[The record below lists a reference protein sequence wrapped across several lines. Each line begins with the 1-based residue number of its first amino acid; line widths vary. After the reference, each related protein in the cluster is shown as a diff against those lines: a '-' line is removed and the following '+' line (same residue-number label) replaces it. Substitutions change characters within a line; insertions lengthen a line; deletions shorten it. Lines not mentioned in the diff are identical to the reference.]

1 MTAIQTDEP
10 TNRPAAGAAHGGW
23 IRRLWARCREHP
35 WVLLGITAALL
46 AGAVVEVTGPL
57 LAKRALDG
65 ATAGDT
71 AIIGVMA
78 GFMAALAVGRFA
90 ATFTR
95 RWLAGRLALDV
106 QHELRLDLLAALQRL
121 DGRGQDALRTGQ
133 VVSRS
138 ITDLQ
143 LVQGLLAMAPWST
156 MAALQFVLAAAVMLW
171 LSPPLA
177 LTALLVVPAIAVVV
191 YRIRPRLYAATWSAQ
206 QRAADL
212 AQHVEETVTGV
223 RVVKGFG
230 QESRMVGVL
239 EGHGRRLFAERM
251 RAARLDAR
259 FAPTLAAIPQAGL
272 VGVIA
277 VGGLLALRGSI
288 GVGTFLAFTAYV
300 ATMTAAART
309 ISSVLVMAQ
318 LTRAAAERVHQVID
332 SAPHRTDPEH
342 PVALPSGPLGI
353 EIDGLSFGF
362 DREQPILR
370 DFTLTVEPGETV
382 AIIGPAGSGKSTLAL
397 LLPRFYPPDAGRIML
412 RGGDSRAD
420 LAQLRAADLRSAI
433 GVVFDEPFLF
443 SDTITANIAL
453 GRPDATAAEIRA
465 AAAMAAADEFIEA
478 LPQGYDTVVGERG
491 LTLSGG
497 QRQRIALARALLTDP
512 RILVLDDATSAVDA
526 VTEAA
531 IFDALPHRAG
541 RTTVILAHRESTLAR
556 ADRVIRLPGPDLT
569 VPTTDPRN
577 LTAPLADA
585 RDLTRPPDPATID
598 TAHTPG
604 TTAPS
609 GIVAERHQE
618 PGNGHH
624 EQRREPEHPQPHDR
638 PVAHP
643 QPGEHDEQQHEHP
656 VERGPLGMSS
666 HTSGVLP
673 APPARQHTR
682 SDHRSTGS
690 GPDTDARASTEPPH
704 CDPAASNEQPT
715 NDEAVTHHEPV
726 PATDHRPVTTTKQ
739 PPTERRAHGGSPYG
753 ESAPAS
759 DPPGERANVDSG
771 RQSPTATPTDSG
783 HYVGAAGPD
792 GRHQADLPGPDSKH
806 HLDTAGPV
814 SEYHTDPASP
824 SRKHHVS
831 TAGPDGGHD
840 PYPVPV
846 GHGTAGPSELDPDTP
861 PEVRRSLRKL
871 APATELPGVDEQG
884 LREPDPGFRLRR
896 ALRPVRWLVAATVLL
911 LGLAALVSVGFPS
924 LVRFAIDHGV
934 SAGNG
939 AALGWAAGSG
949 AVLVAVGWVVAS
961 AALLWGSRAGERV
974 LYGLRVRSYAHLQ
987 RLGLDYYERELSGRI
1002 MTRMTTDIDALS
1014 TFLQTGVPEVVVSLL
1029 TVVGIAAAL
1038 LLIDAQLA
1046 LVIIAA
1052 IPPLALAT
1060 WLFRRVSNSAYSAA
1074 REHAATV
1081 NADFQENVSGLRVVQ
1096 AYRHEPRAA
1105 RRFARYSDNYRASRM
1120 RAQRAIAVF
1129 FSFVGAWTDLALAA
1143 VVFAGA
1149 WQVARGTTTAGTL
1162 VAFVLYLGLL
1172 FGPIHQLS
1180 QLFDGY
1186 QQARVGLRRIGE
1198 LLRTESSIAPDPE
1211 NAVPIAGELR
1221 GEVVFENVRF
1231 RYPTASTPALDGV
1244 SFRIPAGGSLALVG
1258 ATGAGKSTIVK
1269 LLARLYDL
1277 PRDPDSG
1284 GVFVDGVDIR
1294 DYRLTDYR
1302 SRLGVVPQEAH
1313 LFTGDV
1319 ASNISFGKPFA
1330 TTSQIARAADE
1341 VGALDTIAA
1350 LPRGFGQPVGERGR
1364 GLSAGQ
1370 RQLIALAR
1378 AELVHPDLLLLDE
1391 ATAVLDP
1398 AAEASVLVASRSVT
1412 RGRTAIIVAHRL
1424 ATAAQADRIA
1434 VVEHGRITEIG
1445 THDELLAAA
1454 GTYSRLWAAAGAEK
1468 GIFSGGDES
1477 SPREMSTRW

>member
-1 MTAIQTDEP
+1 MTAIETDEP
-10 TNRPAAGAAHGGW
+10 RNRPAARAARGGW

-46 AGAVVEVTGPL
+46 AGAVIEVTGPL

-78 GFMAALAVGRFA
+78 GFMAVLAVGRFA

-277 VGGLLALRGSI
+277 VGGLLALHGSI

-362 DREQPILR
+362 DPEQPILR

-420 LAQLRAADLRSAI
+420 LAELRAADLRSAI

-443 SDTITANIAL
+443 SDTIAANIAL

-465 AAAMAAADEFIEA
+465 AADIAAAAEFIET
-478 LPQGYDTVVGERG
+478 LPEGYDTVVGERG

-541 RTTVILAHRESTLAR
+541 RTTIILAHRESTLAR

-569 VPTTDPRN
+569 VPTADPRDRARPTADPHNLTAPLSDARDLARPTADAHN

-585 RDLTRPPDPATID
+585 RDLARPTADARDLTQPPDPATID
-598 TAHTPG
+598 TARTPG

-673 APPARQHTR
+673 APPTRQHTR
-682 SDHRSTGS
+682 SDHRSTGN
-690 GPDTDARASTEPPH
+690 GTDHHTPTGSPHDQPALASDRPGARAE
-704 CDPAASNEQPT
+704 
-715 NDEAVTHHEPV
+715 
-726 PATDHRPVTTTKQ
+726 TT
-739 PPTERRAHGGSPYG
+739 
-753 ESAPAS
+753 
-759 DPPGERANVDSG
+759 
-771 RQSPTATPTDSG
+771 
-783 HYVGAAGPD
+783 
-792 GRHQADLPGPDSKH
+792 
-806 HLDTAGPV
+806 
-814 SEYHTDPASP
+814 
-824 SRKHHVS
+824 
-831 TAGPDGGHD
+831 
-840 PYPVPV
+840 
-846 GHGTAGPSELDPDTP
+846 GTAGPADVDPDTP

-871 APATELPGVDEQG
+871 APATEAPGVDERG

-911 LGLAALVSVGFPS
+911 LGLDALVSVGFPS

-939 AALGWAAGSG
+939 GALGWAAGGG

-1198 LLRTESSIAPDPE
+1198 LLRTESSIAADPE

-1477 SPREMSTRW
+1477 SLREMSTRW